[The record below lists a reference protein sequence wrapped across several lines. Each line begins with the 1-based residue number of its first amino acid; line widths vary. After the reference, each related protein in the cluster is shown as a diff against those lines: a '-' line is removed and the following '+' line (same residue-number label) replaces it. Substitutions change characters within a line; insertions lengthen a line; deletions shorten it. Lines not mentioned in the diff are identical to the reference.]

1 MTGPST
7 LALAVAP
14 AEAFLEDPGAL
25 GPLLESAEPLLAV
38 AVVLVAGLA
47 AGRLIRRI
55 GLPAVTGQILAG
67 ILLGPS
73 LAHELGFR
81 PVFDRATLDG
91 LEPLTG
97 FALALV
103 AVTVGSHLNFQRLRN
118 AGRRLAWLALL
129 EATVTPALV
138 LASVFAVR
146 PGAPQLALLLAALAV
161 STAPATIVAMVK
173 ETRSKGVFVRTL
185 IASVALDNMA
195 CILLFEMARATVRA
209 GSGGMSNGAVLL
221 ALATPLR
228 TLVFSAALGG
238 GIGLLLIAATR
249 RVVLSDR
256 LATASFV
263 AILATAGLAHRLNA
277 SPLLAC
283 MFLGLTLANVTPD
296 KDELGHAAFSDFETA
311 IYAIFFTLA
320 GMELEFGYI
329 ATAGLIALPVF
340 LARGAGK
347 VLASRIAMRIA
358 GATEGV
364 RRYLGIALL
373 PQAGVAVGLMLVVQD
388 EPAFAGIRDLLLAV
402 GLTVVTAN
410 EIVGPIL
417 TRTALK
423 RSGDFGKDRARLIDF
438 LREEN
443 IVTGLKVR
451 HETMEEAI
459 RELCLIAVRTNHLKI
474 DPDELFASVME
485 REREVST
492 CVGGGLAVPH
502 GALPEGDRIY
512 GAMGISRRGLDVPTP
527 DGRRLHCIVLLATPP
542 GQRERH
548 LEVLAALARAI
559 GSDPSVQSR
568 LFDVDTPAHA
578 YEILH
583 AEEAT
588 GFNYWLE

>member
-1 MTGPST
+1 MTTAPAS
-7 LALAVAP
+7 ALPAPAVAAWADGVDAVAP
-14 AEAFLEDPGAL
+14 LFEN
-25 GPLLESAEPLLAV
+25 AEPLLAV
-38 AVVLVAGLA
+38 AVVLLAGLA
-47 AGRLIRRI
+47 VGRLFQRF
-55 GLPAVTGQILAG
+55 GMPAVTGQILAG

-73 LAHELGFR
+73 LAQQLGFR

-103 AVTVGSHLNFQRLRN
+103 AVTIGSHLNFQRLRN
-118 AGRRLAWLALL
+118 AGRRLAWLALA
-129 EATVTPALV
+129 EAIVTPV
-138 LASVFAVR
+138 LVFAAVKLVR
-146 PGAPQLALLLAALAV
+146 PGAPELALLLAALAV
-161 STAPATIVAMVK
+161 STAPATIVALVK

-185 IASVALDNMA
+185 IASVALNNMA
-195 CILLFEMARATVRA
+195 CILLFELARAAVRA
-209 GSGGMSNGAVLL
+209 GSGGLSNGELLL

-228 TLVFSAALGG
+228 TLVYAAALGG
-238 GIGLLLIAATR
+238 GAGLLLIAGTR
-249 RVVLSDR
+249 HVVRSDR

-263 AILATAGLAHRLNA
+263 AILGTAGLAHWLDC
-277 SPLLAC
+277 SPLLSC

-347 VLASRIAMRIA
+347 AIAANLAMRIA
-358 GATEGV
+358 GATDRV
-364 RRYLGIALL
+364 RRYLGLSLL

-388 EPAFAGIRDLLLAV
+388 EPSFAGVRDLLLAV

-417 TRTALK
+417 TRAGLR

-459 RELCLIAVRTNHLKI
+459 HELCRIAVATNHLKI
-474 DPDELFASVME
+474 DPEELFASVME

-559 GSDPSVQSR
+559 GSDPSVQAR